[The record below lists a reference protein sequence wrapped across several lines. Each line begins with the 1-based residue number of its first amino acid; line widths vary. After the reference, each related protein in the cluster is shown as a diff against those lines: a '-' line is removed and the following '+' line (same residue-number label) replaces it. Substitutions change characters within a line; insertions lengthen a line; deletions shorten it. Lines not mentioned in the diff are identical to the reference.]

1 MAEIADLEGT
11 LLETVRS
18 LPQSQQEAV
27 LNFARSLS
35 QNLAS
40 LPTVAAEPL
49 QPLPLSLQQI
59 AKLPI
64 GDRHKL
70 IAPYIAAMVDD
81 FQTDPELTEF
91 SVLDTEDWED

>member
-1 MAEIADLEGT
+1 MADPATLEQT

-18 LPQSQQEAV
+18 LPLSQQEAV
-27 LNFARSLS
+27 LNFARSPS
-35 QNLAS
+35 SNRSS
-40 LPTVAAEPL
+40 LE
-49 QPLPLSLQQI
+49 PLPLSLQQI

-64 GDRHKL
+64 CDRDRL
-70 IAPYIAAMVDD
+70 LAPYIVAMAED

>member
-40 LPTVAAEPL
+40 LPTVAIDAAEDETL
-49 QPLPLSLQQI
+49 
-59 AKLPI
+59 
-64 GDRHKL
+64 
-70 IAPYIAAMVDD
+70 
-81 FQTDPELTEF
+81 EF
-91 SVLDTEDWED
+91 ESIYPTNTVQE

>member
-1 MAEIADLEGT
+1 MAETANLEQT

-18 LPQSQQEAV
+18 LPPSQQEAV

-35 QNLAS
+35 S
-40 LPTVAAEPL
+40 DISPAEPP
-49 QPLPLSLQQI
+49 PLTLSLQQI

-64 GDRHKL
+64 RERDQL
-70 IAPYIAAMVDD
+70 LAPYVAAMAED

>member
-1 MAEIADLEGT
+1 MAEIADLERT
-11 LLETVRS
+11 LLETVRA

-40 LPTVAAEPL
+40 SASVATERL

-70 IAPYIAAMVDD
+70 ITPYIEAMAED
-81 FQTDPELTEF
+81 FQTDTELTEF
-91 SVLDTEDWED
+91 SVLDTED